1 MTNSRHTAQ
10 VQAMQR
16 GLRGL
21 AVRGINGRPTAF
33 RPKYSPSTLG
43 VGGAASA
50 RIMLRK
56 SRLDDV

>member
-1 MTNSRHTAQ
+1 
-10 VQAMQR
+10 MQR

-21 AVRGINGRPTAF
+21 AVRGIYGRPTAF